1 MFKQIDVDGS
11 EEIDFDEFNGWVR
24 ESEEIQDFL
33 LKYTG
38 QQTFERAKKRYQ
50 QLCQY
55 YKTVFEKNSID
66 FMGEK
71 VNYKSDLKYY
81 STLP

>member
-1 MFKQIDVDGS
+1 VFKQIDVDGS
-11 EEIDFDEFNGWVR
+11 EEIEFEEFNEWVR

-38 QQTFERAKKRYQ
+38 QQTFERAKKRYE

-71 VNYKSDLKYY
+71 VIHSDFNIFY
-81 STLP
+81 SM

>member
-1 MFKQIDVDGS
+1 MFKQIDADGS

-55 YKTVFEKNSID
+55 YKTVFDKNSID

-71 VNYKSDLKYY
+71 VIHINIIFY
-81 STLP
+81 SM

>member
-1 MFKQIDVDGS
+1 VDGS
-11 EEIDFDEFNGWVR
+11 EEIEYEEFSGWVR

-38 QQTFERAKKRYQ
+38 QQTFERAKKRYE
-50 QLCQY
+50 QLCKY
-55 YKTVFEKNSID
+55 FKAVFEKNSID

-71 VNYKSDLKYY
+71 VKITD
-81 STLP
+81 